1 MWIRSACSAAAFVLF
16 LGYPQIRSRLPSGC
30 LTHVRSNQRPRLS
43 RRTDMLLSLS
53 AVPSTIAPECTP
65 SLPPAEPGDERRPAE
80 PDNPADALA
89 GHLAAPHRL
98 VELVATDAQE
108 RRGLGDVEHLLGL

>member
-1 MWIRSACSAAAFVLF
+1 
-16 LGYPQIRSRLPSGC
+16 
-30 LTHVRSNQRPRLS
+30 
-43 RRTDMLLSLS
+43 MLLSLS

-65 SLPPAEPGDERRPAE
+65 SLPPADPGDERRPAE

-108 RRGLGDVEHLLGL
+108 RRGLGDVEHLLGLLLSGPCLVGLAGGGCHLAHGGGASFTPALRT